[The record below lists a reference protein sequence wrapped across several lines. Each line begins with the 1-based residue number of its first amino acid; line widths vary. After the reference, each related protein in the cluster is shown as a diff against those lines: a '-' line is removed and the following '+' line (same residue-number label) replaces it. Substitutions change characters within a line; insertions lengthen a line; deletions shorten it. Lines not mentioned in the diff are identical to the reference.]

1 MKNYILI
8 IVSLLLC
15 LVSCVKAPATKPQQE
30 TPEEPS
36 IDPKPEDDPG
46 KKEEEE
52 EKKNKEVTLMSTF
65 TEDFSSR
72 DSEYFTFAYHQ
83 TGDDFRYYPGFP
95 SMTENGKD
103 ILMLRLD
110 PSDKE
115 GEENGSVLSSKD
127 YVYYGSYS
135 ARIKLPSISSV
146 QPNLGACAMLSLRDD
161 HPTWGYDEVSL
172 ELRLADKK
180 NIYLQL
186 VHQEPGDGSCPTTSE
201 SVKKP
206 SIGSFNADSK
216 YYIYGID
223 WSEKKITWWLKTSTS
238 SSKTTLY
245 ELTENVPTQP
255 LRLEFRMFH
264 SKKRP
269 AQDKSSSTQAPLY
282 PYELEIDWIKYTPS
296 K

>member
-1 MKNYILI
+1 
-8 IVSLLLC
+8 
-15 LVSCVKAPATKPQQE
+15 VKAPATKPQQE

-110 PSDKE
+110 PSDAA
-115 GEENGSVLSSKD
+115 EEDNGSIVSTKD

-135 ARIKLPSISSV
+135 ARIKLPDITSV
-146 QPNLGACAMLSLRDD
+146 QPNLGACATLSLRDD
-161 HPTWGYDEVSL
+161 DPDFGFDEISF

-180 NIYLQL
+180 NLYSRLSRR
-186 VHQEPGDGSCPTTSE
+186 EPNSCSEPTVTE
-201 SVKKP
+201 SVMTP
-206 SIGSFNADSK
+206 SINSFNSVSK
-216 YYIYGID
+216 YYIYGMD
-223 WSEKKITWWLKTSTS
+223 WTEGKISWWLKTSTTAA
-238 SSKTTLY
+238 KTTLY
-245 ELTENVPTQP
+245 ELTENVPSQP
-255 LRLEFRMFH
+255 LKLELRLFH

-269 AQDKSSSTQAPLY
+269 AKGKASSTQAPLY